1 MFFCMNRFI
10 PVSAPLELPLAFVET
25 HQFLDAA
32 RTDPLSG
39 KWGPLQVGGRR
50 TAAIPVQSKS
60 ARKKSPGYGAVLRG
74 IGGEPSLRT
83 IHE

>member
-39 KWGPLQVGGRR
+39 KWGPLQVGGTPHRSDPR
-50 TAAIPVQSKS
+50 AGQIGQKKKAPDTGLFFAA
-60 ARKKSPGYGAVLRG
+60 
-74 IGGEPSLRT
+74 
-83 IHE
+83 